1 MEQGEAVPPDRQP
14 PGSAGQAATAAAG
27 PAGSAQDVLLATK
40 LHVPTRQPGFVP
52 RPRLADRLEQGLN
65 QKLILVSAPAGSG
78 KTTLLADWARHNR
91 RSVAWLS
98 LDPGDNDPARFWRH
112 AAAALDRVRPGI
124 ARQVAPLIGPP
135 PPRSFD
141 GVVTALINEI
151 ATHPAD
157 GEILLF
163 LDDYNLIGSQ
173 RVHESLAFL
182 VDHLPPGLRVM
193 MASRADPP
201 LGLARLRAGAQLAEL
216 RAADLRFT
224 TDEASALLRLAAG
237 EDLPDTAIAAL
248 TARTEGWAA
257 GLQLAGLSL
266 RGRSDIP
273 EFVAAFNGSHRYV
286 LDYLT
291 GEVLDRQP
299 GDMRTFLLETS
310 VLGRLSGALC
320 DAVTGRHDGQAML
333 EEIERANLFL
343 VPLDDVRG
351 WWRYHH
357 LFADLLRE
365 RLQREHPGLASQL
378 RRAAAIWCEESGL
391 ADEAIGYALA
401 SDDRVLAA
409 ELIERH
415 FDYFFY
421 LRAEGPMV
429 QRWLAALP
437 ADLVAA
443 RPRLLLIQ
451 AAIALLSGRMREVKT
466 LLDEAERTGADFA
479 AQPFEPSAGRS
490 ASFLVNI
497 PARIALDRAYL
508 ADLRGDGEGT
518 AAFAT
523 RALAEIRDDETMLK
537 THAVATL
544 AMADWLRG
552 RLPEAERGFASSIAA
567 WREAGRS
574 ALALAAWG
582 YRSLGQIQ
590 RAQGRLGAAL
600 QTYRQATDITA
611 DYRQA
616 VAPTAGTGNVGLAEI
631 AYARGELDTA
641 RRYATESIARN
652 RELVYTPLL
661 PIGLAV
667 LAWIKQAEG
676 DLAGALDS
684 MGEAARLAPD
694 PAIASLL
701 NPVPAERARLLLA
714 QGDVTA
720 AERWV
725 RERGLGV
732 EDEPAYPAEGG
743 YLVLARLLL
752 AQNQPG
758 PALVLLK
765 RLHAA
770 AAAQGRVDSVI
781 ATRALQALAL
791 AAGGEEDAAIAALAE
806 GLTLGYPEGY
816 VRVFADEG
824 TPMRALVGR
833 VAASRRTQ
841 HAAARDIPASYL
853 ARIWRAFDPTP
864 AQAPAPAT
872 AVPGLA
878 EPLTSREREVLR
890 LLAAGQANRDI
901 AAELVVS
908 LDTVKRHVSHILA
921 KLGAVNRTEAV
932 ARAREL
938 KLLP

>member
-1 MEQGEAVPPDRQP
+1 VPPSRKP
-14 PGSAGQAATAAAG
+14 PDPAEQAATHAAS

-40 LHVPTRQPGFVP
+40 LHVPARQPGFVP
-52 RPRLADRLEQGLN
+52 RPRLADRLEEGLN
-65 QKLILVSAPAGSG
+65 QKLTLVSAPAGSG
-78 KTTLLADWARHNR
+78 KTALLADWARHNR
-91 RSVAWLS
+91 RPVAWLS

-112 AAAALDRVRPGI
+112 AAAALDQVRPGI
-124 ARQVAPLIGPP
+124 AERVGPLIGPP
-135 PPRSFD
+135 APRSFD

-151 ATHPAD
+151 AAQPAD
-157 GEILLF
+157 GETLLF

-182 VDHLPPGLRVM
+182 IDHLPPGMRLM

-224 TDEASALLRLAAG
+224 PEEAAALLRLAAG

-266 RGRSDIP
+266 RGRPDIP
-273 EFVAAFNGSHRYV
+273 GFVAGFGGSHRYV

-291 GEVLDRQP
+291 GEVLDRQSA
-299 GDMRTFLLETS
+299 DVRAFLLETS
-310 VLGRLSGALC
+310 VLDRLSGALC
-320 DAVTGRHDGQAML
+320 DAVTGRNDGQAML
-333 EEIERANLFL
+333 EDIERANLFL

-357 LFADLLRE
+357 LFADLLRA
-365 RLQREHPGLASQL
+365 RLQRERPGLAPRL
-378 RRAAAIWCEESGL
+378 RRSAAIWCEESGL

-401 SDDRVLAA
+401 SADRVLAA
-409 ELIERH
+409 ELIEKH

-437 ADLVAA
+437 ASLVAA

-451 AAIALLSGRMREVKT
+451 AAIALLSGRMNEVET
-466 LLDEAERTGADFA
+466 LLDSAERTAADFA

-508 ADLRGDGEGT
+508 ADLRGDGEST
-518 AAFAT
+518 ATFAG
-523 RALAEIRDDETMLK
+523 RALAEIGEDETMLK

-552 RLPEAERGFASSIAA
+552 RLPEAARGFASSITA
-567 WREAGRS
+567 WREAGRP

-582 YRSLGQIQ
+582 YRSLGQVQ
-590 RAQGRLGAAL
+590 RAQGRLGAAI
-600 QTYRQATDITA
+600 QTYRQAAEITA
-611 DYRQA
+611 DFRQA

-641 RRYATESIARN
+641 RRYVTESIARN

-661 PIGLAV
+661 AIGLAV

-714 QGDVTA
+714 RGDVTGA
-720 AERWV
+720 DRWV
-725 RERGLGV
+725 RERGIRAD
-732 EDEPAYPAEGG
+732 DEPAYPREAE

-752 AQNQPG
+752 AQNLPG
-758 PALVLLK
+758 PAFLLLE

-770 AAAQGRVDSVI
+770 AADQGRVDSVI
-781 ATRALQALAL
+781 ETRALQALAL
-791 AAGGEEDAAIAALAE
+791 AADGAGGPAVSTLAEALA
-806 GLTLGYPEGY
+806 LGYPEGY

-824 TPMRALVGR
+824 APMRALLGH
-833 VAASRRTQ
+833 VAASRRAHEST
-841 HAAARDIPASYL
+841 ARSIPASYL
-853 ARIWRAFDPTP
+853 ARIGRACDLKP
-864 AQAPAPAT
+864 AEPETAT
-872 AVPGLA
+872 AAVPGLA

-890 LLAAGQANRDI
+890 LLAEGQANRDI
-901 AAELVVS
+901 AAALVVT

-938 KLLP
+938 DLIE